1 MTLDDDTIAHILEF
15 YHKPEYRQITDYEK
29 VVQLGTPITV
39 DGEQCMQY
47 PCPAQLITLNED
59 GYAVTTGK
67 QRVSEEQNAY
77 WYNWYND
84 DTSDDM
90 SYEYVGPYQWLKTKV
105 YGDEQ

>member
-1 MTLDDDTIAHILEF
+1 MTLSDDTIAHILEF
-15 YHKPEYRQITDYEK
+15 YHKPAYRQITDYEK

-47 PCPAQLITLNED
+47 PCPAQTITINSE

-90 SYEYVGPYQWLKTKV
+90 SYEYVGPYQWLKTRV
-105 YGDEQ
+105 YGEEE